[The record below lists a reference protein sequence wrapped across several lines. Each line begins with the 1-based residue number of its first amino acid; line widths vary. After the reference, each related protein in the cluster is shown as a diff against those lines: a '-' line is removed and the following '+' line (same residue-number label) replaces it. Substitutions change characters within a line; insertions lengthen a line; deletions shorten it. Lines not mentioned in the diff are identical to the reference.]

1 MHLNWFYATS
11 FTRALNNLLTY
22 KTTEVMDFYKGVSK
36 DFETLRKAMQ
46 GPLSLMHQ
54 KSRKVGKV
62 KHKEGT

>member
-22 KTTEVMDFYKGVSK
+22 KTTEVMDFYKGLSK

-46 GPLSLMHQ
+46 GSLSHASEQ
-54 KSRKVGKV
+54 QESR
-62 KHKEGT
+62 ESQT

>member
-46 GPLSLMHQ
+46 GPLSHASEEQ
-54 KSRKVGKV
+54 ESR
-62 KHKEGT
+62 ESQT

>member
-46 GPLSLMHQ
+46 GPLSHATEQ
-54 KSRKVGKV
+54 QETWQESR
-62 KHKEGT
+62 ESQT

>member
-46 GPLSLMHQ
+46 GPLSHASEQ
-54 KSRKVGKV
+54 QESR
-62 KHKEGT
+62 ESQI